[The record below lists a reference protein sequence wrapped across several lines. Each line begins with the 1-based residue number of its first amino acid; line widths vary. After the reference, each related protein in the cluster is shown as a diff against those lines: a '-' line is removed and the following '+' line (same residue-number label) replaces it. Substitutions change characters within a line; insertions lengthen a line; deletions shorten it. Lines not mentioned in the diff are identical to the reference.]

1 MAYIQKKHIPRETGI
16 PREFPLK
23 CYQPA
28 DNDIPPYSPE
38 ILVGMDSGISN
49 TAFSYIELIR
59 DETTNAVID
68 FKYGGTYYFKDEL
81 DDFSYKIDKQIYLA
95 SRYYDLF
102 SHRNVSDLTFE
113 VLSLNSSKNEDLKGI
128 IDAQG
133 TSTLISTLA
142 YQLSHH
148 FTPVPATA
156 IKFCITGNG
165 TAVKYDMCINAYAW
179 TKDEEL
185 LYNDHMADAFSC
197 CFYTFV
203 QKLKENCI
211 QHNIPI
217 PKKFSYMGWNY
228 KDIPSYLQ

>member
-1 MAYIQKKHIPRETGI
+1 MSCTPKKHIPRDIGI
-16 PREFPLK
+16 PLEFPLK

-59 DETTNAVID
+59 DEITNAVID

-81 DDFSYKIDKQIYLA
+81 DKFSCKLDKQLYLA
-95 SRYYDLF
+95 EQYYNLF
-102 SHRNVSDLTFE
+102 SHQRVSSLTFE
-113 VLSLNSSKNEDLKGI
+113 VLSLNSVKDEETLKGI
-128 IDAQG
+128 IDAQA
-133 TSTLISTLA
+133 TTTIISTLA
-142 YQLSHH
+142 YQLGHH
-148 FTPVPATA
+148 FIPVPATA
-156 IKFCITGNG
+156 IKFCIAGNG
-165 TAVKYDMCINAYAW
+165 TAVKYDMCMNAYAW

-203 QKLKENCI
+203 QKLKESCI

-217 PKKFSYMGWNY
+217 PKKFSYVG
-228 KDIPSYLQ
+228 